1 MNRNSAPPSEDP
13 AFNQKVFE
21 HSDSPSIHS
30 SLKLLRLRSNCRR
43 MPAIPRKEA
52 HAMAP
57 LMVRIIPQ
65 QSFIP
70 YEKEDNSTKKSLGWT
85 L

>member
-13 AFNQKVFE
+13 VSNQNVFV
-21 HSDSPSIHS
+21 
-30 SLKLLRLRSNCRR
+30 LKLLRLRSNCRR

-65 QSFIP
+65 QGFIP

>member
-13 AFNQKVFE
+13 AFNQ
-21 HSDSPSIHS
+21 
-30 SLKLLRLRSNCRR
+30 KLLRLRSNCRR